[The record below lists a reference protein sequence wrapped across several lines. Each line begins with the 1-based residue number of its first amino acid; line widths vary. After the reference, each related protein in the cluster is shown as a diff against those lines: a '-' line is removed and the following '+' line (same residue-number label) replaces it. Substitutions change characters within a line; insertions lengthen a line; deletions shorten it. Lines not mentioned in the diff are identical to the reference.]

1 MNDTFSIDKTP
12 ISIPTGRYLVTGGA
26 GFIGSH
32 LCETLLERGASV
44 IAIDNFITGRP
55 DNIKKLLT
63 HSKFEFIEQ
72 DIVKPIS
79 VDGGMAGILHMASPA
94 SPVDYAKLPIE
105 TLHVG
110 AIGSDNV
117 MKFALAKKCPVL
129 VASTSE
135 VYGDPLVHP
144 QTEDYWGNVNPI
156 GPRGCYDES
165 KRYMEALT
173 MAYHRVHNLPT
184 RIIRIFNTYGPR
196 MRTDDGRVV
205 PNFAMQALRGQPLTV
220 YGSGKQTRSF
230 CYVDDLV
237 EGILRNL
244 LKGDSLPVNL
254 GNPLELTIS
263 QFAERIAALVN
274 KSSGSKNAKVEYM
287 PLPEDDPKTRRP
299 DISKAQRVLKW
310 EPHVEL
316 DAGLEESIAYFKQF
330 A

>member
-1 MNDTFSIDKTP
+1 MIDRSPLK
-12 ISIPTGRYLVTGGA
+12 IPTGRYLVTGGA

-44 IAIDNFITGRP
+44 VAVDNFVTGRP
-55 DNIKKLLT
+55 ANIEPLLGN
-63 HSKFEFIEQ
+63 SKFEFIEQ
-72 DIVKPIS
+72 DIVKPLEM
-79 VDGGMAGILHMASPA
+79 DGGYAGIFHMASPA
-94 SPVDYAKLPIE
+94 SPIDYAKLPIE

-144 QTEDYWGNVNPI
+144 QKEDYWGNVNPV

-173 MAYHRVHNLPT
+173 MAYHRVHGLKT
-184 RIIRIFNTYGPR
+184 RIIRIFNTFGPR
-196 MRTDDGRVV
+196 MRLNDGRVV
-205 PNFAMQALRGQPLTV
+205 PNFCMQALRGEPLTI

-230 CYVDDLV
+230 CYVSDLV
-237 EGILRNL
+237 EGILRTLVN
-244 LKGDSLPVNL
+244 GDSLPVNL
-254 GNPLELTIS
+254 GNPVELTMV
-263 QFAERIAALVN
+263 QFAERIAALAGTST
-274 KSSGSKNAKVEYM
+274 KMEYR

-299 DISKAQRVLKW
+299 DITRAMSLLKW
-310 EPHVEL
+310 EPQVDL
-316 DAGLEESIAYFKQF
+316 DDGLRQTLSYFRAFK
-330 A
+330 